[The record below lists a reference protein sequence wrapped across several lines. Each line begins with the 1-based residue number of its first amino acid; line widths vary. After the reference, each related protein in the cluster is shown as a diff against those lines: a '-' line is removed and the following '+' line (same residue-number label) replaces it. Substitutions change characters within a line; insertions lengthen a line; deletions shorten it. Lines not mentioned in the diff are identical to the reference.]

1 MVGIAF
7 TTERSRLR
15 LLGEGNLGVRG
26 LITGR
31 RQLLAAASKHAE
43 DPAVLGIDHT
53 NQEVGH

>member
-7 TTERSRLR
+7 TTERSRLV
-15 LLGEGNLGVRG
+15 LLGEGILGVRG

-31 RQLLAAASKHAE
+31 RQLLAAAAKHAE

-53 NQEVGH
+53 N